1 MDLTGQKYGKLLVI
15 GYGHKEG
22 NYHYYDCLCD
32 CSKDLPS
39 RLVVKIKGKH
49 LRDGSTQSCGCI
61 RSERATKLPKDNSSL
76 FTKSEIKELPYY
88 NEIKRIWKTNRS
100 HCNPNNGDGHQS
112 YIKKGIKFCD
122 EWDNGFLGFIRFY
135 LFCIDN
141 GYVAGQSQIHR
152 KNNMLGF
159 SPENLE
165 VIDKP
170 KRKKKEAESKN
181 KNEAIRVPSENKELI
196 FQPKQNDNVADN
208 TEEIFSVTFN
218 KLGVRLVVDNYDN
231 VGRSTMQIITN
242 NEIAK

>member
-1 MDLTGQKYGKLLVI
+1 MTTQKEPMDLTGQKYGKLLVI

-181 KNEAIRVPSENKELI
+181 KNDAKTKNALLYVLLTSLKLLHPFIPFI
-196 FQPKQNDNVADN
+196 
-208 TEEIFSVTFN
+208 TEEI
-218 KLGVRLVVDNYDN
+218 YQ
-231 VGRSTMQIITN
+231 TMPIKDKKKSLMI
-242 NEIAK
+242 ESWPE